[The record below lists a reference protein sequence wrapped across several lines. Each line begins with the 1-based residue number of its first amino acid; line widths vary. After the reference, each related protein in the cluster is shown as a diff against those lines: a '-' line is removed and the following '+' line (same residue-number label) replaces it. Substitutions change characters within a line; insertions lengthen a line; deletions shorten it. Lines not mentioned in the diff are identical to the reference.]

1 MVKKKI
7 FNDPIYGLMHFEYEV
22 LYRIID
28 HPYFQRLRRISQV
41 AMSHYV
47 YPGAQH
53 SRYQHALGAL
63 HLMSKALMLLQNK
76 GIKISEEEKKA
87 ACIAILLHDI
97 GHGPFS
103 HALEKLIL
111 PLSHEEISLLLIG
124 KMEQDLNE
132 DFSMAKEIYQNRYPK
147 KFLNQLVSSQLDM
160 DRMDYLT
167 RDSFFSG
174 VAEGIIGYDRIITLL
189 TVAEGNLAI
198 EEKGMYSIE
207 NFLSARKLM
216 YWQVYL
222 HKAAIGAEQVL
233 VSAVKR
239 CKHLIEEGF
248 DFFQDEDFRDI
259 VLAGGQEN
267 NVSLL
272 DKYVKLDD
280 TNILYMLK
288 KGMYSKDKTLSL
300 LSESIIDRK
309 LFSSQLRSEPMPEQE
324 QENIKSLIKQKLDLD
339 YDLMSYFF
347 ITKEEKF
354 VEYDTKKDEILFLG
368 KGGKI
373 QMYSEIN
380 HEYKDK
386 QAITKYAVCH
396 LKV

>member
-111 PLSHEEISLLLIG
+111 PMSHEEISLLLIG
-124 KMEQDLNE
+124 KMEHDLNE

-267 NVSLL
+267 DVSLL

-324 QENIKSLIKQKLDLD
+324 QENIKSQIKQKLDLD

-386 QAITKYAVCH
+386 QAIIKYAVCH

>member
-111 PLSHEEISLLLIG
+111 PMSHEEISLLLIG
-124 KMEQDLNE
+124 KMEHDLNE

-239 CKHLIEEGF
+239 CKHLIEQGF

-259 VLAGGQEN
+259 VLGGGQEN
-267 NVSLL
+267 GVSLL

-324 QENIKSLIKQKLDLD
+324 QENIKSKINQKMDLD
-339 YDLMSYFF
+339 YGLMSYFF

-386 QAITKYAVCH
+386 QAIIKYAVCH

>member
-174 VAEGIIGYDRIITLL
+174 VAEGIIGYDRIVTLL

-324 QENIKSLIKQKLDLD
+324 LENIKSLIKQKLDLD

>member
-239 CKHLIEEGF
+239 CKHLIEQGF

-259 VLAGGQEN
+259 VLGGGQEN
-267 NVSLL
+267 GVSLL

-324 QENIKSLIKQKLDLD
+324 QENIKSQIKQKLDLD

>member
-111 PLSHEEISLLLIG
+111 PMSHEEISLLLIG
-124 KMEQDLNE
+124 KMEHDLNE

-233 VSAVKR
+233 VSSVKR
-239 CKHLIEEGF
+239 CKHLIEQGF

-259 VLAGGQEN
+259 VLGRGQEN
-267 NVSLL
+267 GVSLL

-324 QENIKSLIKQKLDLD
+324 QENIKSKINQKLDLD
-339 YDLMSYFF
+339 YGLMSYFF

-386 QAITKYAVCH
+386 QAIIKYAVCH

>member
-7 FNDPIYGLMHFEYEV
+7 FNDPIYGLMHFEFEV

-63 HLMSKALMLLQNK
+63 HLMSQALMLLQNK

-174 VAEGIIGYDRIITLL
+174 VAEGIIGYDRIIKLL
-189 TVAEGNLAI
+189 TIADGNLAV

-309 LFSSQLRSEPMPEQE
+309 LFSSQLRSEPMPEEE
-324 QENIKSLIKQKLDLD
+324 QENIKSQIKQKLNLD

-368 KGGKI
+368 KGGRI

>member
-7 FNDPIYGLMHFEYEV
+7 FNDPIYGLMHFEFEV

-63 HLMSKALMLLQNK
+63 HLMSQALLLLQNK

-111 PLSHEEISLLLIG
+111 PMSHEEISLLLIG

-132 DFSMAKEIYQNRYPK
+132 DFSMAKEIYQNRYHK

-239 CKHLIEEGF
+239 CKQLIEEGF

-267 NVSLL
+267 GVSLL

-309 LFSSQLRSEPMPEQE
+309 LFSSQLRSESMPEKE
-324 QENIKSLIKQKLDLD
+324 QENIKSQINQKLDLD
-339 YDLMSYFF
+339 YELMPYFF
-347 ITKEEKF
+347 ITKKEKF

-380 HEYKDK
+380 SEYKDK
-386 QAITKYAVCH
+386 QAIIKYAVCH
-396 LKV
+396 WKV

>member
-111 PLSHEEISLLLIG
+111 PMSHEEISLLLIG
-124 KMEQDLNE
+124 KMEHDLNE

-259 VLAGGQEN
+259 VLAGGKEN
-267 NVSLL
+267 DVSLL

-324 QENIKSLIKQKLDLD
+324 QENIKSQIKQKLDLD

-386 QAITKYAVCH
+386 QAIIKYAVCH

>member
-124 KMEQDLNE
+124 KMEHDLNE

-239 CKHLIEEGF
+239 CKHLIEQGF

-259 VLAGGQEN
+259 VLGGGQEN
-267 NVSLL
+267 GVSLL

-324 QENIKSLIKQKLDLD
+324 QEIIKSQINQKLDLD
-339 YDLMSYFF
+339 YGLMSYFF

-386 QAITKYAVCH
+386 QAIIKYAVCH

>member
-124 KMEQDLNE
+124 KMEHDLNE

-233 VSAVKR
+233 VSTVKR
-239 CKHLIEEGF
+239 CKHLIEQGF

-259 VLAGGQEN
+259 VLGGGQEN
-267 NVSLL
+267 GVSLL

-324 QENIKSLIKQKLDLD
+324 QEIIKSQINQKLDLD
-339 YDLMSYFF
+339 YGLMSYFF

-386 QAITKYAVCH
+386 QAIIKYAVCH